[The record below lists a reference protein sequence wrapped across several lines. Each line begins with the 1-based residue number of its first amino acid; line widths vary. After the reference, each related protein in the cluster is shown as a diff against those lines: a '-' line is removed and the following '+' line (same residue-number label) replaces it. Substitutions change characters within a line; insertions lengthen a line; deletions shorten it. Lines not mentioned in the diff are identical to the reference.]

1 MQPRNNEG
9 DFLGKVSKIIWGFA
23 PNICS
28 PPKAPLKIPTQVPLP
43 NPSFFLIKPL
53 KDLMRFS
60 KGLKR
65 PLKSLQP
72 LKGFLNTFKGLLR
85 PLNCLLGPLS
95 DL

>member
-43 NPSFFLIKPL
+43 NPSFCSHKAFKGPYEV
-53 KDLMRFS
+53 F

-65 PLKSLQP
+65 PLQSLQL

-85 PLNCLLGPLS
+85 PLNCLVGPLS